1 MKANEKLFNKIFVE
15 AKTDPN
21 ILAFWLDASRG
32 KGLITKYSDYDCT
45 IVVKDNVL
53 TEYEKKYE
61 NLKEPG
67 IDSNVRSISSFYD
80 YAAWGSPTA
89 WDRYN
94 FAYLKPLV
102 DKTCK
107 MRKLFAEK
115 SVVPKNEIKNFIVG
129 SLDHYINQVYR
140 SLKNFR
146 DGRLPAA
153 RLEAAEQ
160 IAPLLDALFALHG
173 GRLKPYY
180 KYLVWELQKY
190 PLKKL
195 PLSSKKFIEK
205 LLVILETA
213 DIKTQQEIF
222 IKTEKLFRQAGYGKV
237 FDGWK
242 TVGPW
247 IKEFRKGIK

>member
-1 MKANEKLFNKIFVE
+1 MKPNEKLFNKILAE

-21 ILAFWLDASRG
+21 ILAFWLDGSRG

-45 IVVKDNVL
+45 MVVKDEVL
-53 TEYEKKYE
+53 ADYQKKYSRI
-61 NLKEPG
+61 KEPG
-67 IDSNVRSISSFYD
+67 IDFNIKSISFFCN
-80 YAAWGSPTA
+80 YAVWGSPEA

-94 FAYLKPLV
+94 FAHLKPLV
-102 DKTCK
+102 DKTGK
-107 MRKLFAEK
+107 IQKLFREK
-115 SVVPKNEIKNFIVG
+115 SVVPKNEIKNFIAG

-146 DGRLPAA
+146 DVRTPAA

-180 KYLVWELQKY
+180 KYLVWELEKF

-195 PLSSKKFIEK
+195 PWSNKKFIET
-205 LLVILETA
+205 LLIILEKS

-222 IKTEKLFRQAGYGKV
+222 VKMEKLFRQAGYGKI

-242 TVGPW
+242 TVCPW
-247 IKEFRKGIK
+247 IKEFKNKK